1 MIENFLFGK
10 DYKPESKLSIRKIK
24 EASMDKMQMSENAA
38 LDFAR
43 YLIEQGGSTIT
54 LDEGAIANRDGLIMV
69 DQDRTSLA
77 VRVVM
82 FIMGQI

>member
-10 DYKPESKLSIRKIK
+10 DYRPESKLSIRKIK
-24 EASMDKMQMSENAA
+24 EASMDKMQMSENTA

-43 YLIEQGGSTIT
+43 FLIEQGGQTIT
-54 LDEGAIANRDGLIMV
+54 LEEGSIANKDGFVMV